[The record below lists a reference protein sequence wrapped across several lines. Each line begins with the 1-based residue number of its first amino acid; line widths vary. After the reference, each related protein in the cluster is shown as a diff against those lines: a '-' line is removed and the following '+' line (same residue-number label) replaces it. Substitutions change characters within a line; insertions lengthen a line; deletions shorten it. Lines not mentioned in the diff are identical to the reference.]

1 MIFINYFELD
11 KKVKFEIM
19 LFSASMREKRDA
31 KEVCKLFFVKFE
43 IMRISERKKDNILN
57 SLIFQS

>member
-1 MIFINYFELD
+1 
-11 KKVKFEIM
+11 M